1 MRTNNEKK
9 QLNLNL
15 GEIITVFFYDT
26 LFLSFS
32 TQHKSSPSYNLT
44 TRNIYI
50 QKFGLVNTN
59 RIGIEYI

>member
-1 MRTNNEKK
+1 MRTNNEK

>member
-1 MRTNNEKK
+1 MRTNNEK

-15 GEIITVFFYDT
+15 GEIITVFFYVS